1 MLGNM
6 KTEKVKI
13 GIVKSNADN
22 PRIIKD
28 DKFKKLVKSIQDF
41 PQMLELRPI
50 VVNDEMIVLG
60 GNMRL
65 KACKEAGLKE
75 VFIIKASEL
84 TEDQQ
89 KEFIIKDNVGFGEWD
104 WDVIANEWDTD
115 LVQEWGLD
123 LPVFDGVELDA
134 VEDDFEAPE
143 GGIETDIVLGDLI
156 EIGEHR
162 LLCGDS
168 TDSDSVAKLMDG
180 EKADVAHNDPPYG
193 MKKEK
198 EGVLNDNLNYDD
210 LLDFNRE
217 WIALQFMHLKQ
228 NGSWYCWGIDEPL
241 MDIYSEILKPYI
253 AEQKLTFRNLI
264 TWFKNPSGLGDG
276 QNNPSARS
284 YGVITE
290 KCLFA
295 MMGVQGFNNNADNY
309 FEGFE
314 PLRNWL
320 IKEKEKSGLKKDEIT
335 KLTAT
340 THTHYWSKSQ
350 WSFPT
355 KEHYNTIKDASNG
368 KAFLKE
374 YEEIKKEYE
383 EIKKEYEEIKKE
395 YYSSRAYF
403 DNVHDKMTEVWQFD
417 RHIRQGDEG
426 GHATPKPIPLCERAI
441 KSSCPDNGLVLDMFL
456 GSGSTMVAAH
466 QLNRKCYGMELD
478 PKYCQVIV
486 DRMRKLDSSL
496 VIKINGKAYDK

>member
-104 WDVIANEWDTD
+104 WDILANEWDAD

-143 GGIETDIVLGDLI
+143 DGLETNIVLGDLI

-168 TDSDSVAKLMDG
+168 TQTDTFEKLMQG
-180 EKADVAHNDPPYG
+180 EMADMVVTDPPYNVAYEG
-193 MKKEK
+193 KTKDALTIENDSMSNDDFYKFLYDFYSALTTAVKKGGAIYVWHASSEIVNFGK
-198 EGVLNDNLNYDD
+198 
-210 LLDFNRE
+210 
-217 WIALQFMHLKQ
+217 ALVDAGWLLKQ
-228 NGSWYCWGIDEPL
+228 QLIWVKNSMVMGRQDYQWKHEPCLYGWLAGDSHKWYSDRKQTTVIEFDRPNRNGEHPT
-241 MDIYSEILKPYI
+241 MKPI
-253 AEQKLTFRNLI
+253 
-264 TWFKNPSGLGDG
+264 G
-276 QNNPSARS
+276 
-284 YGVITE
+284 
-290 KCLFA
+290 LFA
-295 MMGVQGFNNNADNY
+295 YQIQN
-309 FEGFE
+309 
-314 PLRNWL
+314 
-320 IKEKEKSGLKKDEIT
+320 S
-335 KLTAT
+335 
-340 THTHYWSKSQ
+340 SK
-350 WSFPT
+350 
-355 KEHYNTIKDASNG
+355 
-368 KAFLKE
+368 
-374 YEEIKKEYE
+374 
-383 EIKKEYEEIKKE
+383 
-395 YYSSRAYF
+395 
-403 DNVHDKMTEVWQFD
+403 
-417 RHIRQGDEG
+417 QGDIVIDPFG
-426 GHATPKPIPLCERAI
+426 
-441 KSSCPDNGLVLDMFL
+441 
-456 GSGSTMVAAH
+456 GSGTTMVACQ
-466 QLNRKCYGMELD
+466 QLNRKARVIEFD

-496 VIKINGKAYDK
+496 KIKLNGKDYDL

>member
-1 MLGNM
+1 M
-6 KTEKVKI
+6 
-13 GIVKSNADN
+13 
-22 PRIIKD
+22 
-28 DKFKKLVKSIQDF
+28 
-41 PQMLELRPI
+41 
-50 VVNDEMIVLG
+50 
-60 GNMRL
+60 
-65 KACKEAGLKE
+65 
-75 VFIIKASEL
+75 
-84 TEDQQ
+84 
-89 KEFIIKDNVGFGEWD
+89 
-104 WDVIANEWDTD
+104 
-115 LVQEWGLD
+115 
-123 LPVFDGVELDA
+123 
-134 VEDDFEAPE
+134 
-143 GGIETDIVLGDLI
+143 
-156 EIGEHR
+156 
-162 LLCGDS
+162 
-168 TDSDSVAKLMDG
+168 
-180 EKADVAHNDPPYG
+180 AHNDPPYG

-198 EGVLNDNLNYDD
+198 EGVLNDNLNFND

-217 WIALQFMHLKQ
+217 WIALQFMHLKE

-284 YGVITE
+284 YGIITE

-320 IKEKEKSGLKKDEIT
+320 VKEKEKSGLKNDEIT

-383 EIKKEYEEIKKE
+383 EIKKEY
-395 YYSSRAYF
+395 YSSRAYF
-403 DNVHDKMTEVWQFD
+403 DNTHDKMTEVWQFD
-417 RHIRQGDEG
+417 RHVRQGDEG

-466 QLNRKCYGMELD
+466 QLKRKCYGTELD
-478 PKYCQVIV
+478 PKYCQACWF
-486 DRMRKLDSSL
+486 RTFQ
-496 VIKINGKAYDK
+496 G